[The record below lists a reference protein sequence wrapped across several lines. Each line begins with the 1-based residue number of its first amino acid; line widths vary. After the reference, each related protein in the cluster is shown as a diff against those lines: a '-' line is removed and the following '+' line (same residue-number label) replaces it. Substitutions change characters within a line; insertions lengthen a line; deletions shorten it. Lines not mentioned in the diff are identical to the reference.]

1 MIHRAHSTNLA
12 EINRVLELIQKPVVE
27 SSQKAQAAQAP
38 SKSRGGGGSFAS
50 TKTTG
55 GSSAVSAPTTINV
68 NASTPLLVGADTAIE
83 ILVDKDGNVLTD
95 ERGYALL
102 GVKVSSTIL
111 TGAGDSAVEVLSG
124 S

>member
-1 MIHRAHSTNLA
+1 MIHRAHSTDLA
-12 EINRVLELIQKPVVE
+12 ELNRVLELIQKPVVE
-27 SSQKAQAAQAP
+27 ATQKAEAVKAP
-38 SKSRGGGGSFAS
+38 KATGSTTATS
-50 TKTTG
+50 SSSGTKIVSSGTG
-55 GSSAVSAPTTINV
+55 SGTAIVVSSSPN
-68 NASTPLLVGADTAIE
+68 LLVGADTAIE
-83 ILVDKDGNVLTD
+83 ILVDQNGSVLTD